1 MADQSELVSWRVQLI
16 HYLSQSRLE
25 GRFPPFSVAKLTR
38 LVVYHFYSYLRMV
51 YKFVIKAH
59 GSSHTRR
66 HFAKK
71 KTHFDS
77 YTFKCL
83 SCELLTRYIRLLS
96 WNVSLCLLLFVSD
109 KQTIIQNRVKQMM
122 VVSRVRLSSFLNRPR
137 FLCTWR
143 QVKLVLRT
151 KKCVNSCTNCWQNF
165 PQVQTTLSVV
175 EEERDRFMTK
185 LLNEEKSRKELEGM
199 SQQLEFDMHHYL
211 FSLNT
216 INLFSPQ
223 SNFRSWSM
231 TSCWWKVTRTTW
243 RSSTRPCSRRMT
255 SWLRCTSRRRTLCS
269 SK

>member
-1 MADQSELVSWRVQLI
+1 MEI
-16 HYLSQSRLE
+16 HVPE
-25 GRFPPFSVAKLTR
+25 GILPP
-38 LVVYHFYSYLRMV
+38 
-51 YKFVIKAH
+51 
-59 GSSHTRR
+59 
-66 HFAKK
+66 

-77 YTFKCL
+77 STFKCL
-83 SCELLTRYIRLLS
+83 SCEVLTRDIRLLS
-96 WNVSLCLLLFVSD
+96 WNVSLCLQLFVSD
-109 KQTIIQNRVKQMM
+109 KQTIIQNRHKQMM
-122 VVSRVRLSSFLNRPR
+122 DVSRVRLSSFLNGPR

-151 KKCVNSCTNCWQNF
+151 KKCVNSSTNCWKNF

-199 SQQLEFDMHHYL
+199 SQQLEFDMHHCL
-211 FSLNT
+211 FSLNI

-243 RSSTRPCSRRMT
+243 RTSTRPCSRRMT
-255 SWLRCTSRRRTLCS
+255 SWQRCTSRRRTLCS
-269 SK
+269 SKWNQKQCSSCVNTIVGFVLHGSTACKKKHFSLSFTVFFYCEVWGFQMVFK